1 MTSGGLSVVCTSCA
15 KTSGRETPSNCSQTQ
30 AAKLL
35 RCLSHGSRIR
45 SSGGLDA
52 EPDGGGSSFGGGPPP
67 LGAAGLP
74 SSPSSSSSSPS
85 SPSGSP
91 RPRPRPAPRPRLRR
105 ACPRPPPRPRGPPV
119 GSPAGR
125 CPGLPVDAAG
135 ISDVV
140 GLRPV
145 EGVALG
151 PVLDCALPASAS
163 SPPAPPEPSS
173 RPRRAR
179 AARGGAS
186 VSKRMPMLGSCARS
200 SSAGC
205 SPPGC
210 AENLE
215 GPLSARI
222 SGLA

>member
-15 KTSGRETPSNCSQTQ
+15 KTSGKETPSNCSQTQ

-67 LGAAGLP
+67 LGAAGPP
-74 SSPSSSSSSPS
+74 SSPSSSSSS
-85 SPSGSP
+85 SPSGPP
-91 RPRPRPAPRPRLRR
+91 RPRPRLAPRPRLRR

-125 CPGLPVDAAG
+125 CPGLPVGAAV
-135 ISDVV
+135 ISGVA
-140 GLRPV
+140 GHRPV
-145 EGVALG
+145 EGDALCT
-151 PVLDCALPASAS
+151 VLDCALPVSAS
-163 SPPAPPEPSS
+163 SPPALPEPSS

-200 SSAGC
+200 TSAGC
-205 SPPGC
+205 SPPSC
-210 AENLE
+210 AEKLE
-215 GPLSARI
+215 GPPSARI